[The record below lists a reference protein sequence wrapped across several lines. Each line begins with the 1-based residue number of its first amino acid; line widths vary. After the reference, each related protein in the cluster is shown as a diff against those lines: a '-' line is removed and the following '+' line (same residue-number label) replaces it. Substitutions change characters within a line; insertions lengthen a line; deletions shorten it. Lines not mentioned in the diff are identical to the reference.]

1 MVVGVGRR
9 LRASGRRRPDRR
21 AHPRRRA
28 RRLVARGRTAAYTI
42 IEGKGATNLAIGL
55 AAVRIMRSVAD
66 DERSVLPVS
75 VHVDVDGV
83 GPVCLSLPSVVGRQ
97 GVVGRLDPALDDVE
111 RRGLRASAVAIR
123 AGDRRRAQRLIEG
136 APSGGGEDVPA

>member
-1 MVVGVGRR
+1 MRPWAAPLLLDVVGPTGGRIR
-9 LRASGRRRPDRR
+9 VDELDGLL
-21 AHPRRRA
+21 HE
-28 RRLVARGRTAAYTI
+28 VRTAAYMI

-66 DERSVLPVS
+66 NERSVLPVS
-75 VHVDVDGV
+75 VRVDVDGV

-111 RRGLRASAVAIR
+111 RAGLRASVVAIR
-123 AGDRRRAQRLIEG
+123 AVIDAMPT
-136 APSGGGEDVPA
+136 A